1 MFRSLGIFL
10 DFEIQLFN
18 QNIEIKTIE
27 NLYNTFLENKVPNH
41 ANGHLAE
48 STLCCSGTFSPKF
61 ATLCMSEV
69 IIHAKYLNVLSS
81 SFLGFTIHQ

>member
-41 ANGHLAE
+41 PIE
-48 STLCCSGTFSPKF
+48 
-61 ATLCMSEV
+61 
-69 IIHAKYLNVLSS
+69 
-81 SFLGFTIHQ
+81 